1 LDFTLGSDN
10 GSAFVAHIVTCSSTT
25 GAPTRTASALAS
37 PISVTSLENGH
48 TYNCTV
54 RSENAVGSSPASN
67 TIVASS
73 YVAGYTCPSG
83 GSHIGGGTCQSTQYN
98 YDWTCPQGGTR
109 SGSWCA
115 NGYTASDSYGASLS
129 CWGPSLDSTT
139 GTNWSSS
146 YSYPRTV
153 NVGGYNA
160 CGGHIGYNNHRTQYA
175 SNGTP
180 GCWSSTSLAAAF
192 STSNM
197 IGCRSDRFVNIRYYR
212 GGGHSYSC
220 PSGGSLSGSTCY
232 RSWWVDTSY
241 SATWAHVSTSYP
253 TYAATG
259 TWNYSVT

>member
-1 LDFTLGSDN
+1 
-10 GSAFVAHIVTCSSTT
+10 V
-25 GAPTRTASALAS
+25 
-37 PISVTSLENGH
+37 
-48 TYNCTV
+48 YNY
-54 RSENAVGSSPASN
+54 GW
-67 TIVASS
+67 
-73 YVAGYTCPSG
+73 TCPSG
-83 GSHIGGGTCQSTQYN
+83 GTL
-98 YDWTCPQGGTR
+98 

-115 NGYTASDSYGASLS
+115 NGYTASDSYGAALS

-139 GTNWSSS
+139 GTNWNSS

-180 GCWSSTSLAAAF
+180 GCWLSIASATAF

-197 IGCRSDRFVNIRYYR
+197 VGCRTDRYVNIRYYR